1 MFQQQ
6 LAEVLYFARAE
17 AKRTERDL
25 STALYHVETAAPPTT
40 AAGATEAVAKTIS
53 ALHALKRRLSEAHDA
68 EEGHLH
74 ACRRRLAQNTP
85 PALDELLI
93 DYLPRQGFIASA
105 NALVA
110 EEPADGIGGE
120 VAVAAAAA
128 ACTPRSLEERRRLL
142 AALAARDVQPVL
154 EWCSLHHAR
163 LKKLSSPLESL
174 LHLRVFARHAREGD
188 VVAAVSYARQHLA
201 PLCPEHTALVQ
212 AAMGALALGTPSPL
226 PIPTPSPT
234 PGGCCAPAAGVV
246 PGAGGPPAADD
257 GEPIPTGAASPGVV
271 PGAIPTGAAS
281 PGVVP
286 GAIPTGAASPG
297 VVPGAIPTGAASPG
311 VVPGVVPPPPHPLYD
326 DVARWSEVIA
336 AFDAAHRALTS
347 APSHPLLIQTIW
359 AALACLRTP
368 SCVVPSPLEPS
379 PTAGETAAGASTAA
393 ARAAAKA
400 AAKAVT
406 ADPIVHRHSATA
418 DREALWGAP
427 APAAAE
433 PFAMEP
439 GEPGARDGARD
450 DARDGAR
457 DARDDA
463 REDARDGALA
473 DARYGARDDA
483 RVTTAGAAAAAALP
497 PVLSADPLT
506 MLSERARSLTR
517 VLLERTRASSAVS
530 SADEAAEA
538 SGGPSMR
545 RRDGTRLRDA
555 RHGGNLGG
563 NLSGNLGGNL
573 GGNLEERVQRH
584 LASLAAAEVEAEA
597 TAAAAAGVHD
607 LAAAARVVEARV
619 ASGTASRQASMAGFV
634 NAKQGSGGALPS
646 TSASVAP
653 APAPLD
659 AAAACSCPV
668 CCEPYAT
675 LAAHVPNVERP
686 YSSLVCRLSGE
697 CMDDTNPPFVLP
709 SGRVYSRKV
718 LTALAE
724 SDALVDPCTGE
735 RLVLGQLRRAYFL

>member
-257 GEPIPTGAASPGVV
+257 GEP
-271 PGAIPTGAAS
+271 
-281 PGVVP
+281 
-286 GAIPTGAASPG
+286 IPTGAASPG

>member
-25 STALYHVETAAPPTT
+25 SAALHHVETAAPPTT

-105 NALVA
+105 AALVA

-234 PGGCCAPAAGVV
+234 PGTTPEGCCAPAAGVV

-257 GEPIPTGAASPGVV
+257 GEPIPTGAASQ
-271 PGAIPTGAAS
+271 
-281 PGVVP
+281 
-286 GAIPTGAASPG
+286 G

-347 APSHPLLIQTIW
+347 APSHPLLIQTLW

-393 ARAAAKA
+393 AKAAAKA
-400 AAKAVT
+400 ATV
-406 ADPIVHRHSATA
+406 DPIVHRHSATA

-473 DARYGARDDA
+473 DARGGARDGALEDA
-483 RVTTAGAAAAAALP
+483 RVTTAAAAAAAALP

-545 RRDGTRLRDA
+545 RRDGTRLSDA
-555 RHGGNLGG
+555 RHGGHLGGNLGG
-563 NLSGNLGGNL
+563 NLEGNLGGDLGGNLEGHLGGNLEGDL

-597 TAAAAAGVHD
+597 TAAAASGVHD

-634 NAKQGSGGALPS
+634 TAKQGSGGALPS

-675 LAAHVPNVERP
+675 LAAHVPNVERA

-697 CMDDTNPPFVLP
+697 CMDDNNPPFVLP